1 MKRNRSKNL
10 PTFRSVDELVAFFE
24 THDMGE
30 YWDKLPKADFEVNL
44 KKRVNIGNS
53 KSNPLTTKTESSA
66 NTGKRWTVT
75 QVRQLRQLAS
85 QNTPTRVIGLKL
97 GRTENAVRT
106 KASEKGVSLK
116 SKSQSSFYGRKK

>member
-44 KKRVNIGNS
+44 KKRVNNENS
-53 KSNPLTTKTESSA
+53 QSTPPETERGVSA

-85 QNTPTRVIGLKL
+85 QKYTHAGHQSQFGPHRKRRKN
-97 GRTENAVRT
+97 
-106 KASEKGVSLK
+106 K
-116 SKSQSSFYGRKK
+116 S